1 MVPSQ
6 SDLRHLRR
14 RRRRPELT
22 VTAEDRGSMSVEVI
36 VITEPTKLTGNVVNG
51 VIILENGGALPDGT
65 IVNVEPVSPS
75 EPAESPNEIGR
86 LREMLL
92 SHAGAIDDPHFP
104 TDLAKNLDHYLYGT
118 PKSS

>member
-1 MVPSQ
+1 
-6 SDLRHLRR
+6 
-14 RRRRPELT
+14 
-22 VTAEDRGSMSVEVI
+22 MSVEVI
-36 VITEPTKLTGNVVNG
+36 VITEPTKLTGKVVNG

-65 IVNVEPVSPS
+65 IVNVEPESPS

-92 SHAGAIDDPHFP
+92 SHAGAIDDPNFP

-118 PKSS
+118 PKST